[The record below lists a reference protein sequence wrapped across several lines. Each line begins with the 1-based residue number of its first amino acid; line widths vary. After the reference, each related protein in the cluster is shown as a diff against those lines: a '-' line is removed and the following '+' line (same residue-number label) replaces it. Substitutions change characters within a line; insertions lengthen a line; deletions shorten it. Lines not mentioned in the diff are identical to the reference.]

1 MALQQFTNLNFEDIK
16 TSIKDYLRQN
26 SNFSDMDFEGSNL
39 SVIINLLA
47 YNSYTTAYNTNAVVN
62 ETFIDS
68 ATLRENVVSLAR
80 NIGYVPR
87 SKRAARMIVDYH
99 MTGISTSTNTITF
112 QPGLIGNGSV
122 SNINFLFSIPE
133 KVTGTSFAGESNGTI
148 ELFQGQY
155 LESRFVVNDSL
166 PNQRYILPNNGV
178 DTSTIRVKVK
188 ENNSS
193 TTADE
198 YKLVDNIIGVT
209 STSNIYL
216 IQETTDEKYE
226 VLFGDG
232 IFGKKLSNG
241 NVIEISYIK
250 TEGREGNGVRRLVF
264 SGTVT
269 DEDNITEQDV
279 RTTIIP
285 QFASQ
290 NGDDI
295 EDVRSVRYYAPRLYS
310 SQHRAVTANDYE
322 AIVPSVYP
330 NIESISAF
338 GGEELTP
345 PKYGRVYIAAKPKNG
360 SFLSEFTKKQ
370 ILSSLK
376 NYSVAGIV
384 PEIIDLKFLYVELD
398 THVYYNSN
406 FVGDTQNLRTDVIN
420 AMSVFASGTEL
431 NKFGGRFKYSKV
443 LSLIDRVSESIT
455 SNITTIRIRRNLVAQ
470 LNVFS
475 QYEICFD
482 NTFHRNESR
491 YNIKSTGFNVS
502 NVSGTVYFSDQHT
515 PNTEKG
521 KLFLFQIDGDST
533 IKILSTT
540 FGSVDYK
547 KGEVIIDTVNITGTV
562 LPDNIIEIQAI
573 PQSNDVLA
581 RKELYLQFDV
591 SNSNFFMREDPI
603 STGANT
609 SGTRYD
615 PQSSYS
621 NGAKVR
627 GAIITSSASTSS
639 LVGYVNGNPYYGP
652 FHFHPNTGKKMVGA
666 FHVSSPHDTI
676 YATKAE
682 SLGISADSAAIDSS
696 STSTSMT
703 STSSSSSPS
712 SSSSSSSSGYGY

>member
-39 SVIINLLA
+39 SVIVNLLA
-47 YNSYTTAYNTNAVVN
+47 YNSYTSAYNTNAVVN

-87 SKRAARMIVDYH
+87 SRRAARMRIDYDI
-99 MTGISTSTNTITF
+99 TGITSTTETITF
-112 QPGLIGNGSV
+112 QPGLIGNGAL
-122 SNINFLFSIPE
+122 SNVNFLFSLPE
-133 KVTGTSFAGESNGTI
+133 KVSGPAFEGRAAGNFEV
-148 ELFQGQY
+148 FQGQY
-155 LESRFVVNDSL
+155 LESKFVVNDSL

-178 DTSTIRVKVK
+178 DTSTIRINVK
-188 ENNSS
+188 ENNAS
-193 TTADE
+193 TTVTE

-232 IFGKKLSNG
+232 IFGQKLNNG

-250 TEGREGNGVRRLVF
+250 TEGKEGNGVSRLQF

-269 DEDNITEQDV
+269 NENGATESAL
-279 RTTIIP
+279 TSSINP
-285 QFASQ
+285 HAPSQ

-295 EDVRSVRYYAPRLYS
+295 EDIRSVRYYAPRLYS

-398 THVYYNSN
+398 SYVYYNSN
-406 FVGDTQNLRTDVIN
+406 FVGDTQNLKSDVIN
-420 AMSVFASGTEL
+420 AMSLFASGTEL

-443 LSLIDRVSESIT
+443 LSLIDRVSDSIT

-482 NTFHRNESR
+482 NTFHRNESS
-491 YNIKSTGFNVS
+491 YNIKSTGFNIS
-502 NVSGTVYFSDQHT
+502 GVSGTVYFSDQHVSGDT
-515 PNTEKG
+515 GN
-521 KLFLFQIDGDST
+521 LFLFQLDSDT
-533 IKILSTT
+533 NVKILSTT

-562 LPDNIIEIQAI
+562 LSDNIIEIQAI

-581 RKELYLQFDV
+581 RKELYLQFDI

-609 SGTRYD
+609 SGTRYN

-627 GAIITSSASTSS
+627 GAIITSTSTATT
-639 LVGYVNGNPYYGP
+639 LVGYVDGQPYYGA
-652 FHFHPNTGKKMVGA
+652 FHSMPNGDRMTGA
-666 FHVSSPHDTI
+666 FHSASSLSITSTPTI
-676 YATKAE
+676 
-682 SLGISADSAAIDSS
+682 AIDSS
-696 STSTSMT
+696 STNVSQ
-703 STSSSSSPS
+703 TSSS

>member
-26 SNFSDMDFEGSNL
+26 SDFSDMDFEGSNL
-39 SVIINLLA
+39 SVIVNLLA

-87 SKRAARMIVDYH
+87 SKRAARMVVDYSI
-99 MTGISTSTNTITF
+99 TGITSTTNTITF
-112 QPGLIGNGSV
+112 QPGLIGNGTV
-122 SNINFLFSIPE
+122 SNINYLFSIPE
-133 KVTGTSFAGESNGTI
+133 KVTGSASNGSSTGTM
-148 ELFQGQY
+148 EVFQGQY
-155 LESRFVVNDSL
+155 LESKFVVNDSL
-166 PNQRYILPNNGV
+166 PNQRYILPNNSV
-178 DTSTIRVKVK
+178 DTSTIRINVK
-188 ENNSS
+188 ENNAS
-193 TTADE
+193 TTTTE

-232 IFGKKLSNG
+232 IFGQKLNNG

-250 TEGREGNGVRRLVF
+250 TEGKEGNGVSRLLF
-264 SGTVT
+264 SGTIVNENLAT
-269 DEDNITEQDV
+269 ESGFSAAIT
-279 RTTIIP
+279 P
-285 QFASQ
+285 QFSAQ

-295 EDVRSVRYYAPRLYS
+295 EDIRSVRYYAPRLYS

-360 SFLSEFTKKQ
+360 SFLSEFTKKK

-406 FVGDTQNLRTDVIN
+406 FVGDTQNLRTDIIN

-431 NKFGGRFKYSKV
+431 NKFGGRFKYSRV
-443 LSLIDRVSESIT
+443 LSLIDRVSDSIT
-455 SNITTIRIRRNLVAQ
+455 SNITTIRIRRNLVAV

-482 NTFHRNESR
+482 NTFHRNDSS
-491 YNIKSTGFNVS
+491 YNIKSTGFNIS
-502 NVSGTVYFSDQHT
+502 GVSGTVYFSDQHVSGDT
-515 PNTEKG
+515 GN
-521 KLFLFQIDGDST
+521 LFLFQLDSDT
-533 IKILSTT
+533 NVKILSTT

-562 LPDNIIEIQAI
+562 LSDNIIEIQAI

-609 SGTRYD
+609 SGTRYN

-627 GAIITSSASTSS
+627 GAIITSTSS
-639 LVGYVNGNPYYGP
+639 ATTLVGYVDGQPYYGA
-652 FHFHPNTGKKMVGA
+652 FHSMPNGDRMTGA
-666 FHVSSPHDTI
+666 FHSASSLSITSTPTI
-676 YATKAE
+676 
-682 SLGISADSAAIDSS
+682 AIDSS
-696 STSTSMT
+696 STNVSQ
-703 STSSSSSPS
+703 TSSS

>member
-39 SVIINLLA
+39 SVIVNLLA
-47 YNSYTTAYNTNAVVN
+47 YNSYTSAYNTNAVVN

-87 SKRAARMIVDYH
+87 SRRAARMVIDYDI
-99 MTGISTSTNTITF
+99 TGITSTTETITF
-112 QPGLIGNGSV
+112 QPGLIGNGAV
-122 SNINFLFSIPE
+122 SNVNFLFSLPE
-133 KVTGTSFAGESNGTI
+133 KVTGPAYEGRAAGNFEVY
-148 ELFQGQY
+148 QGQY
-155 LESRFVVNDSL
+155 LESKFVVNDSL

-178 DTSTIRVKVK
+178 DTSTIRINVK
-188 ENNSS
+188 ENNAS
-193 TTADE
+193 TTVTE

-232 IFGKKLSNG
+232 IFGQKLNNG

-250 TEGREGNGVRRLVF
+250 TEGKEGNGVSRLQF

-269 DEDNITEQDV
+269 NENGATESSL
-279 RTTIIP
+279 ISSINP
-285 QFASQ
+285 HSPSQ

-295 EDVRSVRYYAPRLYS
+295 EDIRSVRYYAPRLYS

-330 NIESISAF
+330 NIVSISAF

-398 THVYYNSN
+398 SYVYYNSN
-406 FVGDTQNLRTDVIN
+406 FVGDPQNLKSDVIN
-420 AMSVFASGTEL
+420 AMSLFASGTEL

-443 LSLIDRVSESIT
+443 LSLIDRVSDSIT

-482 NTFHRNESR
+482 NTFHRNESS
-491 YNIKSTGFNVS
+491 YNIKSTGFNIS
-502 NVSGTVYFSDQHT
+502 GVSGTVYFSDQHVSGDT
-515 PNTEKG
+515 GN
-521 KLFLFQIDGDST
+521 LFLFQLDSDT
-533 IKILSTT
+533 NVKILSTT

-562 LPDNIIEIQAI
+562 LSDNIIEIQAI

-581 RKELYLQFDV
+581 RKELYLQFDI

-609 SGTRYD
+609 SGTRYN

-627 GAIITSSASTSS
+627 GAIITSTSS
-639 LVGYVNGNPYYGP
+639 ATTLVGYVNGQPYYGA
-652 FHFHPNTGKKMVGA
+652 FHTMSNGNRMTGA
-666 FHVSSPHDTI
+666 FHSASSV
-676 YATKAE
+676 
-682 SLGISADSAAIDSS
+682 LISSTPTTAIDSS
-696 STSTSMT
+696 STSVSQ
-703 STSSSSSPS
+703 TSSTS

>member
-39 SVIINLLA
+39 SVIVNLLA
-47 YNSYTTAYNTNAVVN
+47 YNSYTSAYNTNAVVN

-87 SKRAARMIVDYH
+87 SRRAARMVIDYDI
-99 MTGISTSTNTITF
+99 TGITSTTETITF
-112 QPGLIGNGSV
+112 QPGLIGNGAV
-122 SNINFLFSIPE
+122 SNVNFLFSLPE
-133 KVTGTSFAGESNGTI
+133 KVTGPAYEGRAAGNFEVY
-148 ELFQGQY
+148 QGQY
-155 LESRFVVNDSL
+155 LESKFVVNDSL

-178 DTSTIRVKVK
+178 DTSTIRINVK
-188 ENNSS
+188 ENNAS
-193 TTADE
+193 TTVTE

-232 IFGKKLSNG
+232 IFGQKLNNG

-250 TEGREGNGVRRLVF
+250 TEGKEGNGVSRLQF

-269 DEDNITEQDV
+269 NENGATESSL
-279 RTTIIP
+279 ISSINP
-285 QFASQ
+285 HSPSQ

-295 EDVRSVRYYAPRLYS
+295 EDIRSVRYYAPRLYS

-398 THVYYNSN
+398 SYVYYNSN

-420 AMSVFASGTEL
+420 AMSLFASGTEL

-443 LSLIDRVSESIT
+443 LSLIDRVSDSIT

-482 NTFHRNESR
+482 NTFHRNESS
-491 YNIKSTGFNVS
+491 YNIKSTGFNIS
-502 NVSGTVYFSDQHT
+502 GVSGTVYFSDQHVSGDT
-515 PNTEKG
+515 GN
-521 KLFLFQIDGDST
+521 LFLFQLDSDT
-533 IKILSTT
+533 NVKILSTT

-562 LPDNIIEIQAI
+562 LSDNIIEIQAI

-581 RKELYLQFDV
+581 RKELYLQFDI

-609 SGTRYD
+609 SGTRYN

-627 GAIITSSASTSS
+627 GAIITSTSS
-639 LVGYVNGNPYYGP
+639 ATTLVGYVNGQPYYGA
-652 FHFHPNTGKKMVGA
+652 FHTMSNGNRMTGA
-666 FHVSSPHDTI
+666 FHSDSSV
-676 YATKAE
+676 
-682 SLGISADSAAIDSS
+682 LISSTPTTAIDSS
-696 STSTSMT
+696 STSVSQ
-703 STSSSSSPS
+703 TSSTS

>member
-16 TSIKDYLRQN
+16 SSIKDYLREN
-26 SNFSDMDFEGSNL
+26 SSFSDMDFEGSNL

-47 YNSYTTAYNTNAVVN
+47 YNSYTTAYNSNMIVN

-87 SKRAARMIVDYH
+87 SKTAAKMLVDYS
-99 MTGISTSTNTITF
+99 MTGITTTSTTVVL
-112 QPGLIGNGSV
+112 QPGVIANGSV
-122 SNINFLFSIPE
+122 SNVNYIFSIPE
-133 KVTGTSFAGESNGTI
+133 KVTGTASEGEAVGTVEI
-148 ELFQGQY
+148 YQGQY
-155 LESRFVVNDSL
+155 LKSSFIINDSQ
-166 PNQRYILPNNGV
+166 PNQRFIIPNNGV

-188 ENNSS
+188 ENNAS
-193 TTADE
+193 TTATE
-198 YKLVDNIIGVT
+198 YKLVDNIVGVT

-232 IFGKKLSNG
+232 IFGAKLDNG
-241 NVIEISYIK
+241 NVIDISYIK
-250 TEGREGNGVRRLVF
+250 TEGKNGNGVSRVSF
-264 SGTVT
+264 AGVIENEDGATETNVNTTVS
-269 DEDNITEQDV
+269 
-279 RTTIIP
+279 P
-285 QFASQ
+285 QYPSE

-295 EDVRSVRYYAPRLYS
+295 EDLRSVRYYAPRLYS
-310 SQHRAVTANDYE
+310 SQHRAVTASDYE
-322 AIVPSVYP
+322 AIVPSVHS

-370 ILSSLK
+370 ILTSLK
-376 NYSVAGIV
+376 SYSVAGIV
-384 PEIIDLKFLYVELD
+384 PELIDLKFLYVELD
-398 THVYYNSN
+398 SYVYYNTN
-406 FVGDTQNLRTDVIN
+406 FVGDPDNLKTNIV
-420 AMSVFASGTEL
+420 SSLSTFASGTEL

-443 LSLIDRVSESIT
+443 LSLIDGVSDSIT

-482 NTFHRNESR
+482 NTFHRNESS
-491 YNIKSTGFNVS
+491 YNIKSTGFNIS
-502 NVSGTVYFSDQHT
+502 GVSGTVYFSDQYVSGDIGT
-515 PNTEKG
+515 
-521 KLFLFQIDGDST
+521 LFLFQIDSDSSV
-533 IKILSTT
+533 KIISSS
-540 FGSVDYK
+540 FGSVDYA
-547 KGEVIIDTVNITGTV
+547 KGEVIIDTVNITSTV
-562 LPDNIIEIQAI
+562 QSDNIVEIQAI

-591 SNSNFFMREDPI
+591 SNSNFYMREDSI

-609 SGTRYD
+609 SGTRYN

-627 GAIITSSASTSS
+627 GAMITSTSSATT
-639 LVGYVNGNPYYGP
+639 LVGYVNGQPYYG
-652 FHFHPNTGKKMVGA
+652 A
-666 FHVSSPHDTI
+666 FHTMANGNKMTGSAHTADSVLITSTPTSAIDTSSTQVSSTS
-676 YATKAE
+676 TT
-682 SLGISADSAAIDSS
+682 SS
-696 STSTSMT
+696 STS
-703 STSSSSSPS
+703 STSSSS
-712 SSSSSSSSGYGY
+712 GY

>member
-39 SVIINLLA
+39 SVIVNLLA
-47 YNSYTTAYNTNAVVN
+47 YNSYTSAYNTNAVVN

-87 SKRAARMIVDYH
+87 SRRAARMRIDYDI
-99 MTGISTSTNTITF
+99 TGITSTTETITF
-112 QPGLIGNGSV
+112 QPGLIGNGAL
-122 SNINFLFSIPE
+122 SNVNFLFSLPE
-133 KVTGTSFAGESNGTI
+133 KVSGPAFEGRAAGNFEI
-148 ELFQGQY
+148 YQGQY
-155 LESRFVVNDSL
+155 LESKFVVNDSL

-178 DTSTIRVKVK
+178 DTSTIRINVK
-188 ENNSS
+188 ENNAS
-193 TTADE
+193 TTVTE

-232 IFGKKLSNG
+232 IFGHKLNNG

-250 TEGREGNGVRRLVF
+250 TEGKEGNGVSRLQF

-269 DEDNITEQDV
+269 NENGATESSL
-279 RTTIIP
+279 TSSINP
-285 QFASQ
+285 HSPSQ

-295 EDVRSVRYYAPRLYS
+295 EDIRSVRYYAPRLYS

-398 THVYYNSN
+398 SYVYYNSN
-406 FVGDTQNLRTDVIN
+406 FVGDTQNLKSDVIN
-420 AMSVFASGTEL
+420 AMSLFASGTEL

-443 LSLIDRVSESIT
+443 LSLIDRVSDSIT

-482 NTFHRNESR
+482 NTFHRNESS
-491 YNIKSTGFNVS
+491 YNIKSTGFNIS
-502 NVSGTVYFSDQHT
+502 GVSGTVYFSDQHVSGDT
-515 PNTEKG
+515 GN
-521 KLFLFQIDGDST
+521 LFLFQLDSDT
-533 IKILSTT
+533 NVKILSTT

-562 LPDNIIEIQAI
+562 LSDNIIEIQAI

-581 RKELYLQFDV
+581 RKELYLQFDI

-609 SGTRYD
+609 SGTRYN

-627 GAIITSSASTSS
+627 GAIITSTSS
-639 LVGYVNGNPYYGP
+639 ATTLVGYVNGQPYYGA
-652 FHFHPNTGKKMVGA
+652 FHTMSNGNRMTGA
-666 FHVSSPHDTI
+666 FHSDSS
-676 YATKAE
+676 
-682 SLGISADSAAIDSS
+682 SLISSTPTTAIDSS
-696 STSTSMT
+696 STSLSQ
-703 STSSSSSPS
+703 TSSTS

>member
-39 SVIINLLA
+39 STLVNVLA

-87 SKRAARMIVDYH
+87 SKRAARMIVDF
-99 MTGISTSTNTITF
+99 TIVGINTNTTTITF
-112 QPGLIGNGSV
+112 QPGLYGNGSV
-122 SNINFLFSIPE
+122 SSIDYLFSIPQ
-133 KVTGTSFAGESNGTI
+133 KVTATAKDGESAGSL
-148 ELFQGQY
+148 EVFQGQY

-178 DTSTIRVKVK
+178 DTSTIRVSVK

-193 TTADE
+193 TTATE
-198 YKLVDNIIGVT
+198 YKIVDNIIGIT

-226 VLFGDG
+226 ILFGDG
-232 IFGKKLSNG
+232 IFGAKLQNG
-241 NVIEISYIK
+241 NVIDISYIK
-250 TEGREGNGVRRLVF
+250 TEGKNGNGVARLSF
-264 SGTVT
+264 SGVVT
-269 DEDNITEQDV
+269 DEDNITE
-279 RTTIIP
+279 TGIIASLRP
-285 QFASQ
+285 QFPAEG
-290 NGDDI
+290 GDDI
-295 EDVRSVRYYAPRLYS
+295 EDLRSVRYYAPRLYS
-310 SQHRAVTANDYE
+310 SQHRAVTASDYE
-322 AIVPSVYP
+322 AILPSVYA
-330 NIESISAF
+330 NIESVSAF
-338 GGEELTP
+338 GGEELDP
-345 PKYGRVYIAAKPKNG
+345 PKYGRVFIAAKPKNG
-360 SFLSEFTKKQ
+360 NFLSEFTKKQ
-370 ILSSLK
+370 ILTSLK
-376 NYSVAGIV
+376 SYSVAGIV
-384 PEIIDLKFLYVELD
+384 PEMIDLKFLYVELD
-398 THVYYNSN
+398 SYIYYNAN
-406 FVGDTQNLRTDVIN
+406 FVGDTQNLRADVIT
-420 AMSVFASGTEL
+420 AMNTFASGTEL

-443 LSLIDRVSESIT
+443 LSLIDRVSDSIT
-455 SNITTIRIRRNLVAQ
+455 SNITTIRIRRNLVAR

-482 NTFHRNESR
+482 NTFHRNEDA

-502 NVSGTVYFSDQHT
+502 GVSGTVYFADQFVSGD
-515 PNTEKG
+515 KG
-521 KLFLFQIDGDST
+521 NLFLFQLSSDASV
-533 IKILSTT
+533 KILSTS

-547 KGEVIIDTVNITGTV
+547 KGEVIIDTVNITSTV
-562 LPDNIIEIQAI
+562 LSDNIIQIQAI

-609 SGTRYD
+609 SGTRYN

-627 GAIITSSASTSS
+627 GAIITSASSAST
-639 LVGYVNGNPYYGP
+639 LVGYVNGQPYYGE
-652 FHFHPNTGKKMVGA
+652 FHLMPNGNKMTGA
-666 FHVSSPHDTI
+666 THSPNSVIITNTP
-676 YATKAE
+676 A
-682 SLGISADSAAIDSS
+682 AAIDTS
-696 STSTSMT
+696 STPV
-703 STSSSSSPS
+703 SSSPMSTPSS
-712 SSSSSSSSGYGY
+712 SSSSSSSSGY

>member
-87 SKRAARMIVDYH
+87 SRRAARMQVDYDI
-99 MTGISTSTNTITF
+99 TGITSTTETITF
-112 QPGLIGNGSV
+112 EPGLIGNGTV
-122 SNINFLFSIPE
+122 SNVNFLFSIPE
-133 KVTGTSFAGESNGTI
+133 KITGSAFEGTASGTM
-148 ELFQGQY
+148 EVFQGQY
-155 LESRFVVNDSL
+155 LESKFVINDSL
-166 PNQRYILPNNGV
+166 PNQRFILPNNGV
-178 DTSTIRVKVK
+178 DTSTIRVNVK

-193 TTADE
+193 TTVTE

-232 IFGKKLSNG
+232 IFGRKLENG
-241 NVIEISYIK
+241 NVINISYIK
-250 TEGREGNGVRRLVF
+250 TEGKNGNGVARLLF
-264 SGTVT
+264 AGTVT
-269 DEDNITEQDV
+269 NENLASETSV
-279 RTTIIP
+279 TASLNP
-285 QFASQ
+285 QFPSQ

-322 AIVPSVYP
+322 AIIPSVYP

-345 PKYGRVYIAAKPKNG
+345 PKYGRVFIAAKPKNG
-360 SFLSEFTKKQ
+360 SFLSSFTKKQ

-376 NYSVAGIV
+376 NYSIAGIV
-384 PEIIDLKFLYVELD
+384 PEIIDLKFLFVELD
-398 THVYYNSN
+398 SYVYYNSN
-406 FVGDTQNLRTDVIN
+406 FVGDTENLKTDVVS
-420 AMSVFASGTEL
+420 AMSQFASGTEL

-482 NTFHRNESR
+482 NTFHRNDSS

-502 NVSGTVYFSDQHT
+502 GISGTVYFSDQHVSGDT
-515 PNTEKG
+515 GN
-521 KLFLFQIDGDST
+521 LFLFQLDSDT
-533 IKILSTT
+533 NIKILSTS

-547 KGEVIIDTVNITGTV
+547 KGEVIIDTVNITQTV
-562 LPDNIIEIQAI
+562 LADNIIEIQAI

-609 SGTRYD
+609 SGTRYE

-627 GAIITSSASTSS
+627 GSIITSTSTSS
-639 LVGYVNGNPYYGP
+639 TLVGYVNGQPY
-652 FHFHPNTGKKMVGA
+652 FGA
-666 FHVSSPHDTI
+666 FHTMPNGNRMTGAFHSESSQPITTTPSSPIDT
-676 YATKAE
+676 
-682 SLGISADSAAIDSS
+682 SSASMSMTS
-696 STSTSMT
+696 STS
-703 STSSSSSPS
+703 STTTT
-712 SSSSSSSSGYGY
+712 SSSSSSSGGY